1 MLGYERTYAEVDLDA
16 ISHNIAAVRRRAA
29 GKKLLC
35 VLKADAYGHGATAIA
50 RRLRGVCDFF
60 GVACMEEA
68 VELRRQGIET
78 PILLLGYTSPREFPL
93 AVKYDLRTAIFRR
106 EDGELLNREALRQGR
121 QAKVHFAVD
130 TGMSRIG
137 FQVTEEAAEDCRYLA
152 GLTGLRPEGMF
163 SHYATADEGDLT
175 RARAQYGRFC
185 EFDRMLKDRGV
196 RIPLRHLDNSAGIMN
211 FGGEFEMV
219 RSGIVT
225 YGLYPSDEVDRRLLP
240 LEPALQ
246 WKTSVSFVKWLEPG
260 REVSYGGTY
269 RTRER
274 RRVATVPVGYADGYP
289 RSLSGRFY
297 VLIRGRRAPI
307 LGKVCMDQIMVD
319 VTDIPEVE
327 AETSVT
333 LVGRDG
339 GETITVEDI
348 AGAAGTFNYEFI
360 CGIAR
365 RVPRMYRVGGRI
377 AERSDYLLSDCI
389 VYGEEKP

>member
-16 ISHNIAAVRRRAA
+16 ISHTIEAVRRRAA

-35 VLKADAYGHGATAIA
+35 VLKADAYGHGAAAVA
-50 RRLRGVCDFF
+50 RRLREQCDFF

-68 VELRRQGIET
+68 VELRRHGIEN

-106 EDGELLNREALRQGR
+106 EDGEALSAEALRQGR

-137 FQVTEEAAEDCRYLA
+137 FQVTQEAAEDCRYLA
-152 GLTGLRPEGMF
+152 GLTGLRVEGMF
-163 SHYATADEGDLT
+163 SHYATADEKDLSK
-175 RARAQYGRFC
+175 ARGQYERFC
-185 EFDRMLKDRGV
+185 EFDRMLKERGV
-196 RIPLRHLDNSAGIMN
+196 KIPLRHLDNSAGIMN

-225 YGLYPSDEVDRRLLP
+225 YGLYPSAEVNRKLLL

-246 WKTSVSFVKWLEPG
+246 WKTSVSFVKWLESG

-269 RTRER
+269 RTEDR
-274 RRVATVPVGYADGYP
+274 RRVATVPIGYADGYP
-289 RSLSGRFY
+289 RSLSGKFY

-319 VTDIPEVE
+319 VTEIPEVE
-327 AETSVT
+327 AETPVT

-339 GETITVEDI
+339 GETISVEDI
-348 AGAAGTFNYEFI
+348 AQAAGTFNYEFI

-365 RVPRMYRVGGRI
+365 RVPRMYRAGGRI
-377 AERSDYLLSDCI
+377 VERSDYLLSDCLL
-389 VYGEEKP
+389 YGEEKE

>member
-16 ISHNIAAVRRRAA
+16 ISHNIGAVRQRAA

-50 RRLRGVCDFF
+50 RRLQGACDFF

-68 VELRRQGIET
+68 VELRRQGIDK

-93 AVKYDLRTAIFRR
+93 AVRYDLRTAIFRR
-106 EDGELLNREALRQGR
+106 EDGEALNAEALRQGR

-137 FQVTEEAAEDCRYLA
+137 FQVTREAAEDCRYLA
-152 GLTGLRPEGMF
+152 GLTGIRAEGMF
-163 SHYATADEGDLT
+163 SHYATADEKDLT
-175 RARAQYGRFC
+175 RARAQYEKFC
-185 EFDRMLKDRGV
+185 EFDRMLRELGV
-196 RIPLRHLDNSAGIMN
+196 KIPLRHLDNSAGIMN

-225 YGLYPSDEVDRRLLP
+225 YGLYPSSEVDRRLLP

-269 RTRER
+269 RTESR

-289 RSLSGRFY
+289 RRLSGAFC
-297 VLIRGRRAPI
+297 VLILGRRAPI

-319 VTDIPEVE
+319 VTQIPGVE
-327 AETSVT
+327 AETPVT

-339 GETITVEDI
+339 NETITVEDI
-348 AGAAGTFNYEFI
+348 ARTAGTFNYEFI

-365 RVPRMYRVGGRI
+365 RVPRMYRAGGRI
-377 AERSDYLLSDCI
+377 VERSDYLLSDCLL
-389 VYGEEKP
+389 YGEEGR

>member
-16 ISHNIAAVRRRAA
+16 ISHNIEAVRRRAA

-35 VLKADAYGHGATAIA
+35 VLKADAYGHGAAAGA
-50 RRLRGVCDFF
+50 RRLRDQCDFF

-68 VELRRQGIET
+68 VELRRQGIDK
-78 PILLLGYTSPREFPL
+78 PILLLGYTSPQEFPL

-106 EDGELLNREALRQGR
+106 EDGEALSAEALRQGR

-152 GLTGLRPEGMF
+152 GLTGLRAEGMF
-163 SHYATADEGDLT
+163 SHYATADEKDLSK
-175 RARAQYGRFC
+175 ARAQYDRFC
-185 EFDRMLKDRGV
+185 RFDRMLKDRGV
-196 RIPLRHLDNSAGIMN
+196 KIPLRHLDNSAGIMN

-225 YGLYPSDEVDRRLLP
+225 YGLYPSAEVNRRLLP
-240 LEPALQ
+240 LEPVLQ

-269 RTRER
+269 RTEER
-274 RRVATVPVGYADGYP
+274 RRVATVPIGYADGYP
-289 RSLSGRFY
+289 RSLSGKFY

-327 AETSVT
+327 AETPVT
-333 LVGRDG
+333 LVGRDEG
-339 GETITVEDI
+339 KTIAVEEI
-348 AGAAGTFNYEFI
+348 AQAAGTFNYEFI

-365 RVPRMYRVGGRI
+365 RVPRMYRRGGRI
-377 AERSDYLLSDCI
+377 VERSDYLLSDCLL
-389 VYGEEKP
+389 YGEEKA

>member
-16 ISHNIAAVRRRAA
+16 ISHNIEAVRRRAA

-35 VLKADAYGHGATAIA
+35 VLKADAYGHGAAAVA
-50 RRLRGVCDFF
+50 RRLREQCDFF

-68 VELRRQGIET
+68 VELRRHGIEN

-106 EDGELLNREALRQGR
+106 EDGEALSAEALRQGR

-137 FQVTEEAAEDCRYLA
+137 FQVTQEAAEDCRYLA
-152 GLTGLRPEGMF
+152 GLTGLRVEGMF
-163 SHYATADEGDLT
+163 SHYATADEKDLT
-175 RARAQYGRFC
+175 KARGQYERFC
-185 EFDRMLKDRGV
+185 EFDRMLKERGV
-196 RIPLRHLDNSAGIMN
+196 KIPLRHLDNSAGIMN

-225 YGLYPSDEVDRRLLP
+225 YGLYPSAEVNRKLLL

-246 WKTSVSFVKWLEPG
+246 WKTSVSFVKWLESG

-269 RTRER
+269 RTEDR
-274 RRVATVPVGYADGYP
+274 RRVATVPIGYADGYP
-289 RSLSGRFY
+289 RSLSGKFY

-319 VTDIPEVE
+319 VTEIPEVE
-327 AETSVT
+327 AETPVT

-339 GETITVEDI
+339 GEMISVEDI
-348 AGAAGTFNYEFI
+348 AQAAGTFNYEFI

-365 RVPRMYRVGGRI
+365 RVPRMYRAGGRI
-377 AERSDYLLSDCI
+377 VERSDYLLSDCLL
-389 VYGEEKP
+389 YGEEKE

>member
-16 ISHNIAAVRRRAA
+16 ISHNIEAVRRRAA

-50 RRLRGVCDFF
+50 RRLRDQCDFF

-68 VELRRQGIET
+68 VELRRQGIDK

-106 EDGELLNREALRQGR
+106 EDGEALNREALRQGR

-152 GLTGLRPEGMF
+152 GLTGLRAEGMF
-163 SHYATADEGDLT
+163 SHYATADEKDLT
-175 RARAQYGRFC
+175 RARAQYRRFC
-185 EFDRMLKDRGV
+185 DFDRMLKDREV

-225 YGLYPSDEVDRRLLP
+225 YGLYPSAEVDRKLLP

-269 RTRER
+269 RTEER

-289 RSLSGRFY
+289 RSLSGKFY
-297 VLIRGRRAPI
+297 VLIRGKRAPI

-319 VTDIPEVE
+319 VTDIPGVE
-327 AETSVT
+327 AETPVT

-339 GETITVEDI
+339 GEAISVEDI
-348 AGAAGTFNYEFI
+348 AQAAGTFNYEFI

-365 RVPRMYRVGGRI
+365 RVPRMYRAGGRI
-377 AERSDYLLSDCI
+377 VERSDYLLSDCLL
-389 VYGEEKP
+389 YGEEKA